1 MGTIKAI
8 AEKLQERIIKVEKH
22 QLRARHTTSNHVTDG
37 IRRGKEE
44 KKKKRNGNVISH
56 DEVEMDSNTQRQVR
70 NARLLPMVLDD
81 HQFRDDRLR
90 RSILHNTDKKKNFS
104 KQ

>member
-56 DEVEMDSNTQRQVR
+56 DEVEMDSNTQRQLR
-70 NARLLPMVLDD
+70 NARLLPMVRGINTLCISS
-81 HQFRDDRLR
+81 
-90 RSILHNTDKKKNFS
+90 RSWIQSSLL
-104 KQ
+104 

>member
-8 AEKLQERIIKVEKH
+8 AEKLQERIIKVEKY

-44 KKKKRNGNVISH
+44 KKKKKEWERNLSRRGGNG
-56 DEVEMDSNTQRQVR
+56 
-70 NARLLPMVLDD
+70 
-81 HQFRDDRLR
+81 
-90 RSILHNTDKKKNFS
+90 
-104 KQ
+104 